1 MPTGPSLLKVA
12 VVKKVRLTN
21 TRRTFFFLFFSKD
34 DDLYMTGF
42 IQKCNKKNEPF
53 EYYWLLMKL
62 TIVQIIIWVI
72 YIPYYCRPFII
83 IMVY

>member
-1 MPTGPSLLKVA
+1 
-12 VVKKVRLTN
+12 
-21 TRRTFFFLFFSKD
+21 
-34 DDLYMTGF
+34 MTGF